1 MLNLSEKLIRSLIR
15 ETLKEYYAQGR
26 TIIPPRP
33 ASIPPPSS
41 KQGGNQKSEDQIL
54 KDFSG
59 MLDDW
64 LKLNNNKNLP
74 ANEIWTSFIND
85 TQYIENRQ
93 FVNNN
98 LQTLNKRRSDIRD
111 LISQKTR
118 QLHEK
123 NNKYFIRR
131 RRS

>member
-33 ASIPPPSS
+33 VSIPPPSS
-41 KQGGNQKSEDQIL
+41 KQGNQKSEDQIL

-85 TQYIENRQ
+85 TQHIENRQ

-111 LISQKTR
+111 LIAQKTR

>member
-1 MLNLSEKLIRSLIR
+1 MLNLNEKLIRLLIR

-33 ASIPPPSS
+33 ASVPPPSLN
-41 KQGGNQKSEDQIL
+41 KQINQKPEDQIL
-54 KDFSG
+54 KDFG
-59 MLDDW
+59 DMLDNW

-74 ANEIWTSFIND
+74 SNEIWTSFIND
-85 TQYIENRQ
+85 TEHSENRQ

-111 LISQKTR
+111 LIAQKTR

-131 RRS
+131 SRS

>member
-1 MLNLSEKLIRSLIR
+1 MLNLNEKLIRLLIK

-33 ASIPPPSS
+33 NSVPPSS
-41 KQGGNQKSEDQIL
+41 LNQKSEDQVL
-54 KDFSG
+54 KDFG
-59 MLDDW
+59 NMLDNW
-64 LKLNNNKNLP
+64 LKNNKNLP
-74 ANEIWTSFIND
+74 PNEIWTSFIND
-85 TQYIENRQ
+85 TEHSENRQ

-111 LISQKTR
+111 LIAQKTR

-123 NNKYFIRR
+123 NRKHFIRR
-131 RRS
+131 RRA